1 MMTKYLACCC
11 ALVRP
16 FREFLSQMLM
26 DSVKSEPKSFAFD
39 LQSLISLKCFIF
51 WGESNPFRDYEYV

>member
-1 MMTKYLACCC
+1 LLA
-11 ALVRP
+11 AVRW
-16 FREFLSQMLM
+16 FGHLESFLSQMLM
-26 DSVKSEPKSFAFD
+26 DSVKGEPKSFAFD